1 MSSNQE
7 FHNNPRQSYL
17 QMRIRHAN
25 TAFYLLLS
33 ATVLSGMVSLV
44 GVGLLLSAQKPE
56 GTVTTIGGL
65 VSNVAFAKLA
75 KDANDRLD
83 QAMRE
88 AREDNDDE
96 DNDDE
101 DLPS

>member
-7 FHNNPRQSYL
+7 FRNSSIQNYL

-44 GVGLLLSAQKPE
+44 GVGLLLANQVSE

-83 QAMRE
+83 RAMRE
-88 AREDNDDE
+88 ATENDD
-96 DNDDE
+96 NE